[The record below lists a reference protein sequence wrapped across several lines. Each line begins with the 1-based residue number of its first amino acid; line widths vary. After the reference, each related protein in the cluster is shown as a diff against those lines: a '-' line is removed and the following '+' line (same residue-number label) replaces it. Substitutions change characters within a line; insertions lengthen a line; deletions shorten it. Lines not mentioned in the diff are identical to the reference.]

1 MVARK
6 SYLDLN
12 EDIIIQKFNEIK
24 NKIDKLK
31 KEEVEKNNK

>member
-12 EDIIIQKFNEIK
+12 EDIIIQKLNEIK

-31 KEEVEKNNK
+31 KEEVEKK